1 MEIVHH
7 FAQIEE
13 CSNETTISHDNVKM
27 VLTDAEIIDM
37 DGNIEI
43 KTEDDNVQYQL
54 CQINRDESAVAYRV
68 VQVSDNQ
75 LDNSELSIA
84 TPVNN
89 TVQVLTS
96 PINGQV
102 YFLSNGNEMVHSD
115 STKNVMPCVAKVQIE
130 ASDNLVLGGKKRDEK
145 RRVTHNE
152 VEKRR
157 RDKINNW
164 IFKLGELIPESGN
177 SINDGDM
184 KVNSE
189 LQSKG
194 NILMQACEYITE
206 LRKIRETYVRHVE
219 ENTQLSEEAKNLR
232 QVVIELKKENYE
244 LKSQLSSNTNYIVQ
258 TAILHDNVKMVLT
271 EVENGINTRRI
282 YEIVNS

>member
-13 CSNETTISHDNVKM
+13 CTDETTICHDNVKM
-27 VLTDAEIIDM
+27 VLTEAEIIDM

-43 KTEDDNVQYQL
+43 KSEDDNVQYQL
-54 CQINRDESAVAYRV
+54 CQINRDESTVAYRV

-75 LDNSELSIA
+75 LENSELSIE

-96 PINGQV
+96 PLNGQL
-102 YFLSNGNEMVHSD
+102 YLLSNGNEMLTSD
-115 STKNVMPCVAKVQIE
+115 STRNVMPCVAKVQIE
-130 ASDNLVLGGKKRDEK
+130 ASENLVLGAKKRDEK
-145 RRVTHNE
+145 RRATHNE

-164 IFKLGELIPESGN
+164 IFKLGELIPDNVNGN
-177 SINDGDM
+177 GINEGDM

-194 NILMQACEYITE
+194 NILMQACDYITE
-206 LRKIRETYVRHVE
+206 LRKIRENYIRHLE
-219 ENTQLSEEAKNLR
+219 ENTKLSEEAKNLR
-232 QVVIELKKENYE
+232 QVMTQLKKENYQ
-244 LKSQLSSNTNYIVQ
+244 LKSQLSSNTNYI
-258 TAILHDNVKMVLT
+258 
-271 EVENGINTRRI
+271 GIEQFLRLR
-282 YEIVNS
+282 